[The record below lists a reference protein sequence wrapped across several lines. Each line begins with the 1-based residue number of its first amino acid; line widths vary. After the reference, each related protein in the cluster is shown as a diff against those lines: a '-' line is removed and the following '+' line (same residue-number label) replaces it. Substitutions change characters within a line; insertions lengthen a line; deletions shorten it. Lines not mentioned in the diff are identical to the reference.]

1 MIISYFIQNDKVL
14 AEKDD
19 YLAFKSIHENNFLK
33 EHFKN
38 LKGIDLQTNIFFLEE
53 ELSPFIND
61 DSVCGVLKK
70 LDYKGLPI
78 VVIDNNIEKIGSILS
93 TEELSSL
100 LDLGIS
106 FQ

>member
-1 MIISYFIQNDKVL
+1 M
-14 AEKDD
+14 
-19 YLAFKSIHENNFLK
+19 
-33 EHFKN
+33 
-38 LKGIDLQTNIFFLEE
+38 KGIDLQTNIFFLEE
-53 ELSPFIND
+53 ELSLFIND

-78 VVIDNNIEKIGSILS
+78 VVIDNNIEKVGSILS
-93 TEELSSL
+93 TEELSNL

>member
-19 YLAFKSIHENNFLK
+19 YIAFKSIHENNFLK
-33 EHFKN
+33 EHYKN
-38 LKGIDLQTNIFFLEE
+38 LKGTEFQTNIFILEE
-53 ELSPFIND
+53 ELSPFINN
-61 DSVCGVLKK
+61 DSVCDVLKK

-78 VVIDNNIEKIGSILS
+78 VVIDNNIEKIGNILS
-93 TEELSSL
+93 TEELSNL